1 MTSYVSFPTTCQLI
15 SVLLTTSSETEAM
28 DALRTLQEHD
38 IGRLLVVE
46 DGELVGLV
54 SRTER
59 R

>member
-1 MTSYVSFPTTCQLI
+1 MTSYVSFHTTCQLI

>member
-1 MTSYVSFPTTCQLI
+1 
-15 SVLLTTSSETEAM
+15 M